1 MFLNPKART
10 RHIISSGSLYQ
21 TGLRGLETYGPV
33 LEGAVVMDVLIDHRE
48 ERPAESSDLQTTGG
62 ADAGGDRSKRF
73 DPNLRHQSE
82 PLPGLDYAG
91 VVYPGRMERFEQTD
105 EGLLDAYRHGDAG
118 SFRKL
123 VERYQRE
130 LFHFLVRFLGDR
142 AAAEDVF
149 QDTFLKV
156 HEAAAGF
163 DLQRRFRP
171 WLFTI
176 AANTARDLMRSR
188 ARRPANSSQNLG
200 MNRDEDPTQWI
211 DLVPSP
217 GEMPGEALDK
227 TELAERV
234 RSTVMEMPDSLRQ
247 ILLLSYFEQFPYKEI
262 GDILGIPLGTVKSR
276 LHAAVGDFAH
286 RWKKLNRL

>member
-1 MFLNPKART
+1 M
-10 RHIISSGSLYQ
+10 
-21 TGLRGLETYGPV
+21 
-33 LEGAVVMDVLIDHRE
+33 EGAVVMNALIEHRE
-48 ERPAESSDLQTTGG
+48 ERPAESSGLQSGG
-62 ADAGGDRSKRF
+62 SDRSLDGSKSF
-73 DPNLRHQSE
+73 DATLPHISE
-82 PLPGLDYAG
+82 TVPGLDYPA
-91 VVYPGRMERFEQTD
+91 RAEFFEQTD
-105 EGLLDAYRHGDAG
+105 EGLLDAYRHGDSV

-156 HEAAAGF
+156 HEAAVGF

-176 AANTARDLMRSR
+176 AANTARDLIRSR
-188 ARRPANSSQNLG
+188 ARRPASSSQTLG

-211 DLVPSP
+211 DLVPAN

-262 GDILGIPLGTVKSR
+262 SDILGIPLGTVKSR